1 MKKAQLKPVL
11 LIAILCFLMGGISL
25 TGFAQRSGD
34 GGGRHKRGLAGQLTA
49 IAGSQLTL
57 TARDDKSVTVLVDA
71 NTQYRRNDAAATLA
85 DLQVNDYL
93 SVKGKPNDQG
103 QVLAVAINASTEPP
117 QGGGG
122 HEGRRG
128 PRGDFVSAS
137 AEAGT
142 LTLKVKDGTEVTVY
156 TTAETIILRNRV
168 EATLSDFQAGDRVS
182 AAGRKNESG
191 QFVAVR
197 IMGGDAKDASRAA
210 AQNNG
215 VFFGEVTQIAS
226 NSITFVNQ
234 DGVEQTLLVS
244 EKAVVTLKHR
254 RVGLADLREGMHI
267 NVIGITNDQGQM
279 VATGIFGN
287 SHRGHARSDR
297 RLQK

>member
-11 LIAILCFLMGGISL
+11 LIAILCFLMCGISL
-25 TGFAQRSGD
+25 TGFAQPSGD
-34 GGGRHKRGLAGQLTA
+34 GGGRHKRGLVGQLTA

-57 TARDDKSVTVLVDA
+57 AARGDKSITVLVDE
-71 NTQYRRNDAAATLA
+71 NTKYRRNDADATLA

-93 SVKGKPNDQG
+93 SVKGRPDDQG

-117 QGGGG
+117 QGGDGG
-122 HEGRRG
+122 GRG
-128 PRGDFVSAS
+128 PRGDFVSAN

-142 LTLKVKDGTEVTVY
+142 LTLKVKDGTEVTIY